1 MQTLDFYSIIYRSW
15 YYFRIGYN
23 TYLTF
28 PLGYIGFL
36 ALIYVEFNVAGWNIG
51 IFSNVAFFEIAVAI
65 FMTPAGIIIGY
76 LHLKH
81 TKAWTAEIEVGV
93 EANPYNYKLTPG
105 KEREAYAP
113 ITLVTLQLVRKLA
126 EKDNIL
132 TSEEKLQ
139 LEDLES
145 RMNTLLKGK
154 YVVKPKRRN

>member
-1 MQTLDFYSIIYRSW
+1 VDFYSIVYRSW
-15 YYFRIGYN
+15 YYFRIGYG

-36 ALIYVEFNVAGWNIG
+36 ALIYQYFVLPLNLNLG
-51 IFSNVAFFEIAVAI
+51 ILTSNVVYFEIAVA
-65 FMTPAGIIIGY
+65 FAMTPAGIILGY

-93 EANPYNYKLTPG
+93 EANPYNYKVTPG

-113 ITLVTLQLVRKLA
+113 ITLVTLQLVRKIA

-132 TSEEKLQ
+132 TSEEKQQ
-139 LEDLES
+139 LAVLES
-145 RMNTLLKGK
+145 KMNTLLQGE
-154 YVVKPKRRN
+154 YIVKPKRRN

>member
-1 MQTLDFYSIIYRSW
+1 MDFYSIVYRSW
-15 YYFRIGYN
+15 YYFRIGYG

-36 ALIYVEFNVAGWNIG
+36 ALIYQYFVLPLNLNLG
-51 IFSNVAFFEIAVAI
+51 ILTSNVVYFEIAVA
-65 FMTPAGIIIGY
+65 FAMTPAGIILGY

-93 EANPYNYKLTPG
+93 EANPYNYKVTPG

-113 ITLVTLQLVRKLA
+113 ITLVTLQLVRKIA

-132 TSEEKLQ
+132 TSEEKQQ
-139 LEDLES
+139 LAVLES
-145 RMNTLLKGK
+145 KMNTLLQGE
-154 YVVKPKRRN
+154 YIVKPKRRN